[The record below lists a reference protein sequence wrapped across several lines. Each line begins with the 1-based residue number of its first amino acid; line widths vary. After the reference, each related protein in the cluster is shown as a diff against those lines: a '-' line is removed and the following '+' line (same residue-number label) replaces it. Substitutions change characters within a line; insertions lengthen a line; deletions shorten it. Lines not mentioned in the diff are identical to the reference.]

1 MKLLICVNIVDLID
15 FVGLSYLKKETVIEG
30 GLHLFHNS
38 TVCVMNSVSGHCLY
52 TILYLYF
59 LPLPLNTGIFFL
71 LVLKLQI

>member
-1 MKLLICVNIVDLID
+1 MSHFQMKLLICVNIVDLID

-38 TVCVMNSVSGHCLY
+38 VSGHCLY

-59 LPLPLNTGIFFL
+59 LTLPLNTGIFFL
-71 LVLKLQI
+71 LILKLQI